1 MLAFVDVQYD
11 GDTGVAAAV
20 TANAWTDAAPLSEHV
35 VRVPGVLP
43 YRPGAFYERELP
55 CLVRVLEE
63 IRAPLTVVVI
73 DGYVEL
79 DAQGAP
85 GLGAHLHH
93 RLGGAIAVVGV
104 AKTAFHGSTFAAA
117 VTRGTSARPL
127 FVTARG
133 IDVAE
138 AARLVGAM
146 HGPHRLPTLLCRV
159 DRLARGDALR

>member
-20 TANAWTDAAPLSEHV
+20 TAHGWADAAPASEHV
-35 VRVPGVLP
+35 VRVPDVLP

-55 CLVRVLEE
+55 CLVRVLEDLLL
-63 IRAPLTVVVI
+63 PLTVVVI

-79 DAQGAP
+79 DGQGAP
-85 GLGAHLHH
+85 GLGARLHD

-104 AKTAFHGSTFAAA
+104 AKTAYRGSTFAIA
-117 VTRGTSARPL
+117 VTRGSSARPL

-133 IDVAE
+133 IDAAE

-146 HGPHRLPTLLCRV
+146 HGPHRIPTLLGRV

>member
-20 TANAWTDAAPLSEHV
+20 VAHAWIDAAPASEHV
-35 VRVPGVLP
+35 VRVLDVLP

-55 CLVRVLEE
+55 CLVRVLEA
-63 IRAPLTVVVI
+63 IHTPLTVVVI

-79 DAQGAP
+79 DADGAP
-85 GLGAHLHH
+85 GLGAHLHA
-93 RLGGAIAVVGV
+93 RLGGTIAVVGV
-104 AKTAFHGSTFAAA
+104 AKTAFQGSTFATP

-138 AARLVGAM
+138 AARLVAAM
-146 HGPHRLPTLLCRV
+146 HGEHRLPALLSRV